1 MACCWNSCIW
11 TIPNQVEVSVQDL
24 RSDLLECCDE
34 VCNSLSMIHSAHR
47 NDGGMLDGG
56 GRYGIKRGQPW
67 TLQGAIVNHAY
78 LRFLNSHRPHR
89 STHGLT
95 HNDDSVC

>member
-1 MACCWNSCIW
+1 MEAGDTESS
-11 TIPNQVEVSVQDL
+11 EGS
-24 RSDLLECCDE
+24 
-34 VCNSLSMIHSAHR
+34 
-47 NDGGMLDGG
+47 
-56 GRYGIKRGQPW
+56 RG